1 MKLGR
6 NLGAILLGVWLI
18 LFGLL
23 TQGFVRIA
31 FNRSHDVLAVLAI
44 VTGVVY
50 LVRRA

>member
-1 MKLGR
+1 MAR

-23 TQGFVRIA
+23 TQTFRHIT
-31 FNRSHDVLAVLAI
+31 FTRSHDVLAVLAI
-44 VTGVVY
+44 VAGVVY